1 MRLWEKAARP
11 VRAGRAVAFGRIE
24 IGAGESSVAGWA
36 ESNPRLPGFD
46 DVVITVGA
54 GAEIDLFRRGAAIDR
69 HGICERVEFD
79 ELGFIEEE
87 LISVDEGIGS
97 RKDEYAAREEQQ
109 GHRSGKG
116 FEHIGLAQES

>member
-1 MRLWEKAARP
+1 MRLGEKRP
-11 VRAGRAVAFGRIE
+11 VLFVQGGPSRLGELRSVR
-24 IGAGESSVAGWA
+24 GESSVAGWA
-36 ESNPRLPGFD
+36 ESNPRLLGFD